1 MLTLSNLNRVYRI
14 GYFERFIQ
22 LESRAHHTLISYMV
36 QSAYTENP
44 NDASRRLNDISD
56 NVILKLLKLPLGY
69 HSLILYP
76 NIETIRKIYAEYIHL
91 MIEENNV
98 AILFLPYYDTTDKVR
113 QELMTKGLDVRKY
126 ERNNSLILIDF
137 TKVVDNPY
145 LGLPAAFGLK
155 EFINKIQAYNKNKNL
170 VVIADMSLYNH
181 SKNIDEL
188 LKYERLSDDGYC
200 NQNWRQLCLYHKVDF
215 HLMFTDEQKQKI
227 FDYHKDKVIEL

>member
-1 MLTLSNLNRVYRI
+1 MKPTNSQHKGPTTI
-14 GYFERFIQ
+14 PD
-22 LESRAHHTLISYMV
+22 SLIF
-36 QSAYTENP
+36 Q
-44 NDASRRLNDISD
+44 
-56 NVILKLLKLPLGY
+56 LLKLPLGY
-69 HSLILYP
+69 HCVIVYP
-76 NIETIRKIYAEYIHL
+76 NIETIRKIYAEYILL
-91 MIEENNV
+91 MIEEKNV

-113 QELMTKGLDVRKY
+113 QELMMKGLDAKKY

-155 EFINKIQAYNKNKNL
+155 EFINKIQAYNKNKEI

-181 SKNIDEL
+181 SKNIDDL
-188 LKYERLSDDGYC
+188 LKYESLSDDGYC
-200 NQNWRQLCLYHKVDF
+200 NQNWRQLCLYHKLDF

>member
-1 MLTLSNLNRVYRI
+1 M
-14 GYFERFIQ
+14 
-22 LESRAHHTLISYMV
+22 ESITNHTLISYV
-36 QSAYTENP
+36 GQSACMEDP
-44 NDASRRLNDISD
+44 NHHYSSFNDIS
-56 NVILKLLKLPLGY
+56 NNLVPQLLKLPLGY
-69 HSLILYP
+69 HCLILYP
-76 NIETIRKIYAEYIHL
+76 NIETIRKIYAEYIRL
-91 MIEENNV
+91 MIEENDV

-113 QELMTKGLDVRKY
+113 QELVMKGLDVRKF
-126 ERNNSLILIDF
+126 EQNNSLTLIDF

-155 EFINKIQAYNKNKNL
+155 EFINKIQAYNKGKNL

-188 LKYERLSDDGYC
+188 LKYESLSDDGYC
-200 NQNWRQLCLYHKVDF
+200 NQNWRQLCLYHKLDF

>member
-1 MLTLSNLNRVYRI
+1 M
-14 GYFERFIQ
+14 
-22 LESRAHHTLISYMV
+22 HH
-36 QSAYTENP
+36 P
-44 NDASRRLNDISD
+44 NDNHYSFNGISSD
-56 NVILKLLKLPLGY
+56 LIVRLLKLPLGY
-69 HSLILYP
+69 HSLIVYP
-76 NIETIRKIYAEYIHL
+76 NIETIRDIYAEYIHL
-91 MIEENNV
+91 MIQEKNV

-113 QELMTKGLDVRKY
+113 QELMTKGLDARKY

-155 EFINKIQAYNKNKNL
+155 EFINKIQAYNKNKEI

-181 SKNIDEL
+181 TKNINDL

-200 NQNWRQLCLYHKVDF
+200 NQNWRQLCLYHKLDF

>member
-1 MLTLSNLNRVYRI
+1 MFTEYVKLLDLNN
-14 GYFERFIQ
+14 
-22 LESRAHHTLISYMV
+22 LESRTSYTLISYMV
-36 QSAYTENP
+36 QSAYMENP
-44 NDASRRLNDISD
+44 NNSYHSFNDVSD
-56 NVILKLLKLPLGY
+56 DIILKLLKLPLGY

-76 NIETIRKIYAEYIHL
+76 NIETIRNIYAEYIHL

-137 TKVVDNPY
+137 AKVVDNPY

-181 SKNIDEL
+181 SKNIDDV
-188 LKYERLSDDGYC
+188 LKYERLSDDGYW
-200 NQNWRQLCLYHKVDF
+200 NQNWRQLCLYHKLDF

-227 FDYHKDKVIEL
+227 FDFHKDKVIVI